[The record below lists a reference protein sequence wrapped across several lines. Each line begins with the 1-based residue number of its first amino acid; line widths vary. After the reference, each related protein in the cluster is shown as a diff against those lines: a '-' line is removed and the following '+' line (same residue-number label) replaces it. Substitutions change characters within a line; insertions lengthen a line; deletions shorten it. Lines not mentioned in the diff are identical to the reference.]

1 MLHYNRIDVSKGF
14 DDVFMMSIVI
24 NNIAILIFKIKK
36 NLWNLRN

>member
-1 MLHYNRIDVSKGF
+1 MLCYNRIDVSEGF

-36 NLWNLRN
+36 NLRNLRN